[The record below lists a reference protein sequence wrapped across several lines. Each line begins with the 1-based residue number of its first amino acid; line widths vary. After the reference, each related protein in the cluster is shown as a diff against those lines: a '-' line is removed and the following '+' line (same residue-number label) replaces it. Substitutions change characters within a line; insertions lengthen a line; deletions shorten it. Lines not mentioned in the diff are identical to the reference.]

1 MANNHEIN
9 ANKFQEFQVLLSIDR
24 NVTSVN
30 NYS

>member
-9 ANKFQEFQVLLSIDR
+9 VNTFQEFKLLSIDR
-24 NVTSVN
+24 NIVSIS